1 MSALI
6 ALVLAAADLTPP
18 PPVEAPEPP
27 AEVEAP
33 ESPAE
38 GEADFSAQLTFA
50 TLSTANGVWV
60 GLNTCALL
68 GCFNSAGSGP
78 ALGGVLGAGAG
89 IGLAYAS
96 WDLSGHWGRAALLDS
111 GMMSAAIGSFFLAS
125 RRFWPSVELRY
136 LVAAGLDVAGTAAVV
151 ALAHHVAPRPEA
163 VWLADSLALWG
174 VVVGNLLATFLP
186 APENDP
192 ANVIFGG
199 AAAGGLAG
207 AMLAASASRVS
218 AFRFWAA
225 NGAAMLGGLLL
236 GGSLFL
242 VEQVRSGGFGFDRT
256 IPAAGAAAGIAAGFL
271 VGFVFSES
279 L

>member
-18 PPVEAPEPP
+18 PPVEAPESPP
-27 AEVEAP
+27 AEVEV
-33 ESPAE
+33 E
-38 GEADFSAQLTFA
+38 EADLAAQLSFG

-60 GLNTCALL
+60 GLNTCALF
-68 GCFNSAGSGP
+68 GCFNSAGTGP
-78 ALGGVLGAGAG
+78 AVGGVLGAAAG
-89 IGLAYAS
+89 FGLSYAS

-111 GMMSAAIGSFFLAS
+111 GVVSAAIGAFWLAS
-125 RRFWPSVELRY
+125 RRFWPTVELRY
-136 LVAAGLDVAGTAAVV
+136 LVAAGLDAAGTAAVV
-151 ALAHHVAPRPEA
+151 ALAHRVTPRPEA

-174 VVVGNLLATFLP
+174 VVVGNLLASFVQ
-186 APENDP
+186 APEGDA
-192 ANVIFGG
+192 ANVIFAG

-218 AFRFWAA
+218 GARFWAA
-225 NGAAMLGGLLL
+225 NGAALLGGLLL
-236 GGSLFL
+236 GGGLLL
-242 VEQVRSGGFGFDRT
+242 VEQVRSGGGLGFDRT
-256 IPAAGAAAGIAAGFL
+256 IPAAGAAAGIAGGFL